1 MKALGPTRVLRA
13 AAIATT
19 FYSGVSIS
27 ASQSVALEPI
37 GNADALGD
45 LGVRIVAAEGGP
57 GRNAL
62 SSAAGYGQFLSG
74 TWLEMFGRAY
84 PQVAQTM
91 TREQILALRD
101 IRPLAEDLT
110 NRYAQANAATLR
122 RVGLPVSAGE
132 LSLAHAIGPRG
143 AVSVLTA
150 EPARPAAELLRPE
163 AIAAN
168 PVLKEMTA
176 SGLRQWAAIRVKAHA
191 EQLPEGAAP
200 KAEPSLKP
208 IGPADDFRVDE
219 RTKASQALVTNHD
232 AGAVLQDLV
241 DALSKAGSKVG
252 SKADGGKE
260 AQLRP
265 SAAVWL
271 LSLGVEPLELLRGDP
286 AAVRIF
292 NKAASRTLLDA
303 VRNVSERPA
312 FAEFKAIERQLAVR
326 GELPRGVIR
335 AFAIALLD
343 KMRRENAT
351 ITDIV
356 QHRRNAGAAKPT
368 AEPPPLRDAANAQG
382 AAAGGP
388 PL

>member
-1 MKALGPTRVLRA
+1 MKALGATRVLRA

-19 FYSGVSIS
+19 FCSGVSIS

-37 GNADALGD
+37 GDADGLGD

-84 PQVAQTM
+84 PLVAQTM
-91 TREQILALRD
+91 TREQILALRE
-101 IRPLAEDLT
+101 IKPLAEDLT
-110 NRYAQANAATLR
+110 NRYAQANAAALR
-122 RVGLPVSAGE
+122 SVGLPASAAE
-132 LSLAHAIGPRG
+132 LSLAHAIGPQG
-143 AVSVLTA
+143 AVSVLSA
-150 EPARPAAELLRPE
+150 GPARPAAELLRPE

-168 PVLKEMTA
+168 PFLKQMTA
-176 SGLRQWAAIRVKAHA
+176 SSLRQWAILRVNPGA
-191 EQLPEGAAP
+191 EQSPQGAAP
-200 KAEPSLKP
+200 RAQPSLDP
-208 IGPADDFRVDE
+208 LGPADDFRVDE
-219 RTKASQALVTNHD
+219 RTKASEALAANHN

-241 DALSKAGSKVG
+241 DALSRAG
-252 SKADGGKE
+252 GGKG

-265 SAAVWL
+265 STAVWL
-271 LSLGVEPLELLRGDP
+271 LSVGIEPVELLRGEP

-292 NKAASRTLLDA
+292 YRAASRTLLDA
-303 VRNVSERPA
+303 IREVSDRPA
-312 FAEFKAIERQLAVR
+312 FAEFKAIEAHAR

-335 AFAIALLD
+335 ALAIALLD

-351 ITDIV
+351 ITEIV
-356 QHRRNAGAAKPT
+356 QHRRNSGAAKLT
-368 AEPPPLRDAANAQG
+368 AERSVPPPLRDAANADG
-382 AAAGGP
+382 AAAPVP

>member
-1 MKALGPTRVLRA
+1 MKAFGPTRAVRA

-19 FYSGVSIS
+19 LFGASIA
-27 ASQSVALEPI
+27 ASSTSALEPI
-37 GNADALGD
+37 RDADD
-45 LGVRIVAAEGGP
+45 LGARIIAAEGGP
-57 GRNAL
+57 SRNRL

-122 RVGLPVSAGE
+122 SVGLPASAGE

-163 AIAAN
+163 AIVAN

-176 SGLRQWAAIRVKAHA
+176 SALRQWATLRVKAPA
-191 EQLPEGAAP
+191 ERSVEDGAP
-200 KAEPSLKP
+200 KVEGP
-208 IGPADDFRVDE
+208 IELLRPADDFRIDE
-219 RTKASQALVTNHD
+219 RTKASEALVTNHN

-241 DALSKAGSKVG
+241 DAFSKVG
-252 SKADGGKE
+252 RGNA

-265 SAAVWL
+265 STVAWL
-271 LSLGVEPLELLRGDP
+271 LSVGIEPSELLHGEP
-286 AAVRIF
+286 TAVRIF
-292 NKAASRTLLDA
+292 DRAASRALLDA
-303 VRNVSERPA
+303 IRDISDRPA
-312 FAEFKAIERQLAVR
+312 FGEFKPIGIRAAVR
-326 GELPRGVIR
+326 GELPRGVTR
-335 AFAIALLD
+335 ALAIALLD
-343 KMRRENAT
+343 KMREQSAT
-351 ITDIV
+351 ITKIV
-356 QHRRNAGAAKPT
+356 QHRRG
-368 AEPPPLRDAANAQG
+368 RD
-382 AAAGGP
+382 
-388 PL
+388 